1 MNKNAA
7 MGFLAVLLIAVCI
20 VLLIVALITGETAY
34 LLVESAILHLGI
46 IFAIVVSFESSRR
59 DG

>member
-20 VLLIVALITGETAY
+20 VLLIVALVTGETEY
-34 LLVESAILHLGI
+34 LLIESAILHFGI
-46 IFAIVVSFESSRR
+46 IFAIVVAFESSRR
-59 DG
+59 NG

>member
-34 LLVESAILHLGI
+34 LLIESAILHFGI
-46 IFAIVVSFESSRR
+46 IFAIVVSFERNRR